1 MKKNFL
7 VSTGLI
13 DTWEFEEN
21 NFLLGRWCE
30 FYEFDDLEKKKF
42 KEKILMT
49 NIIKNNS
56 HHWEDNEKI
65 IKDYEYIKKKL
76 EYLLEIISEK
86 LSTIHN
92 VNESKEYWRIV
103 IYTWLNYY
111 TSTIFDRW
119 ENIRIFF
126 EKNKT
131 EKFYSNFIL
140 LDDLDYIPIN
150 FNDFIDNSQ
159 KDEWN
164 HLIFLRLFHF
174 LTIPNLS
181 LIKKKDTR
189 DDIKKMI
196 NHTDIRKQLNLSES
210 FSLVNRVISIIDNII
225 SRFAFKFNKII
236 FESFYFPK
244 KEYLKIC
251 LKYKL
256 IPSKYSNI
264 FDFNINEN
272 NLSQDNKRIKFKN
285 LLSKV
290 DTQDRFIKFL
300 LQNLHKDIPR
310 SYLENFD
317 AIKKKILPFS
327 KKKKIIFSMHS
338 ITANDNFKIFIAET
352 KKAGSKYI
360 HAAHGGGLT
369 FRIPSYPLFAPGHFD
384 FFEKVSDKIISWDN
398 TEQEQNIFVNLSPT
412 LPIINL
418 KNDKI
423 GNNCSIV
430 FVETKKY
437 EINFLGIGLNRSIN
451 YFNELIQFA
460 NNLDPAI
467 KSKMKFRSKANHSY
481 NSEKRFSEMFGE
493 ESIDKNSSNNPFKNT
508 ILNSKLII
516 VTYPE
521 TVFSEAMYSN
531 TPTILIINKNCWQFS
546 KAAQHTFNV
555 LKKNKIAFEDF
566 DEAKNHINKYWKE
579 LDLWWKNE
587 NVQSARKSY
596 LVNFFNVKP
605 DWYREWSDYIHS
617 SLFS

>member
-21 NFLLGRWCE
+21 NFLLGRWCK
-30 FYEFDDLEKKKF
+30 FYEFDDLEEKKF

-103 IYTWLNYY
+103 ICTWLNLY
-111 TSTIFDRW
+111 TTIIFDRW

-189 DDIKKMI
+189 DDIKKKI

-251 LKYKL
+251 LKCKL

-317 AIKKKILPFS
+317 AIKKKILPF
-327 KKKKIIFSMHS
+327 
-338 ITANDNFKIFIAET
+338 
-352 KKAGSKYI
+352 
-360 HAAHGGGLT
+360 
-369 FRIPSYPLFAPGHFD
+369 
-384 FFEKVSDKIISWDN
+384 
-398 TEQEQNIFVNLSPT
+398 
-412 LPIINL
+412 
-418 KNDKI
+418 
-423 GNNCSIV
+423 
-430 FVETKKY
+430 
-437 EINFLGIGLNRSIN
+437 
-451 YFNELIQFA
+451 
-460 NNLDPAI
+460 
-467 KSKMKFRSKANHSY
+467 
-481 NSEKRFSEMFGE
+481 
-493 ESIDKNSSNNPFKNT
+493 
-508 ILNSKLII
+508 
-516 VTYPE
+516 
-521 TVFSEAMYSN
+521 
-531 TPTILIINKNCWQFS
+531 
-546 KAAQHTFNV
+546 
-555 LKKNKIAFEDF
+555 
-566 DEAKNHINKYWKE
+566 
-579 LDLWWKNE
+579 
-587 NVQSARKSY
+587 
-596 LVNFFNVKP
+596 
-605 DWYREWSDYIHS
+605 
-617 SLFS
+617 